1 LNTGSGTL
9 VGVAGADAVTLN
21 SASAVANFASSTI
34 GTAKTVTVSGL
45 SLSGA
50 DAANYTLSQPSAS
63 ADITAKALTV
73 AGITA
78 SNKVYDGS
86 TTATLNTGSAALL
99 GVVSGDAVTMNS
111 ASATGTFASKTAG
124 TAKAVTVSGLATS
137 GADATNYTLTQPAT
151 TADITPR

>member
-1 LNTGSGTL
+1 MTAAPRQRLTSPLLPWWAWSAAT
-9 VGVAGADAVTLN
+9 VTLN
-21 SASAVANFASSTI
+21 SASATANFASSTV

-73 AGITA
+73 LGITA

-86 TTATLNTGSAALL
+86 TTATLNVGSAALA
-99 GVVSGDAVTMNS
+99 GV
-111 ASATGTFASKTAG
+111 
-124 TAKAVTVSGLATS
+124 
-137 GADATNYTLTQPAT
+137 
-151 TADITPR
+151 